1 MNGLCG
7 KILLTLPTLFR
18 LVCLLLCM
26 TSGVA
31 AQQRPATSDLQPL
44 LAELMKGKPGTVVVL
59 DVASGKLIASWNLK
73 LAAQRLAAPG
83 STVKPFI
90 LDELL
95 RTVRV
100 RAEQRL
106 VCRRPLYIAGRR
118 MDCSHSP
125 AVTDLNAD
133 DAIAYSCNSYFA
145 AVSTQLSPQ
154 ELEDVY
160 RRAGFTSITRLAPS
174 EVAGRLTI
182 AGSTGQLQLQAL
194 GDWGIE
200 VTPLELAWAYRN
212 LALQK
217 RRNEPGVSAPV
228 FAGLEHSVQYG
239 MAHSAKPA
247 GITAAG
253 KTGTAAGRGTA
264 YTHAFFAGYAPA
276 KNPEIVLAVYLENGR
291 GADAAAIAAPIFSAY
306 GKQGHA
312 TANGAAR

>member
-1 MNGLCG
+1 MCLSLCLASGL
-7 KILLTLPTLFR
+7 
-18 LVCLLLCM
+18 
-26 TSGVA
+26 A
-31 AQQRPATSDLQPL
+31 AQQKPAAPDLQPV
-44 LAELMKGKPGTVVVL
+44 LAGLMKGKPGTVAVL

-83 STVKPFI
+83 STVKPFV

-95 RTVRV
+95 STGKVRG
-100 RAEQRL
+100 EQRL

-125 AVTDLNAD
+125 AITSLDAA

-145 AVSTQLSPQ
+145 AVATQLSPQ
-154 ELEDVY
+154 ELEEVY
-160 RRAGFTSITRLAPS
+160 RRAGFTSVTRLASS
-174 EVAGRLTI
+174 EVAGRISI
-182 AGSTGQLQLQAL
+182 APSTGQLQLQAL

-200 VTPLELAWAYRN
+200 ITPLELLSAYRN

-217 RRNEPGVSAPV
+217 RRSHTALSAPV

-239 MAHSAKPA
+239 MAHSAQPA

-264 YTHAFFAGYAPA
+264 HTHAFFAGYAPA
-276 KNPEIVLAVYLENGR
+276 EKPEIVLVVYLENGF
-291 GADAAAIAAPIFSAY
+291 GANAAAIAAPIFTAYVKQAHSAA
-306 GKQGHA
+306 H
-312 TANGAAR
+312 GAAR